1 MRCASQYEKLMRRK
15 AFVDQ
20 YEQYGVLSVCLFYLG
35 NSLDVKF
42 YFLLVS
48 QDGLMEFQN
57 SHELVT
63 QLVDEYA
70 ACEMAT

>member
-35 NSLDVKF
+35 NLLDVKF
-42 YFLLVS
+42 TFCLFFAGWPNGIPKL
-48 QDGLMEFQN
+48 
-57 SHELVT
+57 T
-63 QLVDEYA
+63 
-70 ACEMAT
+70 

>member
-1 MRCASQYEKLMRRK
+1 MLN
-15 AFVDQ
+15 
-20 YEQYGVLSVCLFYLG
+20 LLFAC
-35 NSLDVKF
+35 F
-42 YFLLVS
+42 S

>member
-1 MRCASQYEKLMRRK
+1 MLANHTSVREIFIRCASQYEKLMRRK

-20 YEQYGVLSVCLFYLG
+20 YEQYGVLS
-35 NSLDVKF
+35 
-42 YFLLVS
+42 
-48 QDGLMEFQN
+48 DGLMEFQN

-70 ACEMAT
+70 ACEMAS